1 MTRDHRHHRRVEFER
16 RAWCEHQQLTL
27 YLPVSN
33 VSRSGMFLQTT
44 TPFRTGDT
52 LRVSFESSDGSERIV
67 AQVEIVWACRAGRSS
82 GVGCRVTHFFQGE
95 DAYGRMVDEL
105 KRAKSA

>member
-1 MTRDHRHHRRVEFER
+1 MTHELRNHRRVEFER

-44 TPFRTGDT
+44 TPFCTGDT

-67 AQVEIVWACRAGRSS
+67 AQVEIIWTCRAGRSS
-82 GVGCRVTHFFQGE
+82 GVGCRVLKFFQGE
-95 DAYGRMVDEL
+95 EAYGRMVEAL
-105 KRAKSA
+105 KSA